1 MKIVIATRNR
11 HKAVELQTLLHGAGY
26 DAVQLDE
33 IDPDGK
39 IPEVEETGTTFKENA
54 LLKARA
60 IAKATGL
67 PSVADD
73 TGLEVDA
80 LGGAPG
86 IFSARYAGENCTYED
101 NVKKLLREL
110 SDVADDRR
118 TARFKTVAVYVHK
131 ETELSAEG
139 VVEGVITEKAEGV
152 GGFGYDPVF
161 SVLDMKKTYAQLS
174 DEEKNR
180 ISHRGKA
187 VRSLVEKL
195 RQNSIIAET
204 LPNI

>member
-11 HKAVELQTLLHGAGY
+11 HKAVELQTLLHGAEY
-26 DAVQLDE
+26 DAVRLDE

-54 LLKARA
+54 LLKAHA

-101 NVKKLLREL
+101 NVKKLLNEL

-139 VVEGVITEKAEGV
+139 VVEGVITEKAEGF

-161 SVLDMKKTYAQLS
+161 SVWDMKKTYAQLA

-180 ISHRGKA
+180 VSHRGKA
-187 VRSLVEKL
+187 IRSLIEKL
-195 RQNSIIAET
+195 HENGLIADN
-204 LPNI
+204 PS

>member
-39 IPEVEETGTTFKENA
+39 ILEVEETGTTFKENA
-54 LLKARA
+54 LLKAHA

-86 IFSARYAGENCTYED
+86 SFSARYAGENCTYED

-118 TARFKTVAVYVHK
+118 TAHFKTVAVYVHK

-139 VVEGVITEKAEGV
+139 VVEGVITEKAEGF

-161 SVLDMKKTYAQLS
+161 SVWDMKKTYAQLA

-180 ISHRGKA
+180 VSHRGKA
-187 VRSLVEKL
+187 IRSLIEKL
-195 RQNSIIAET
+195 RENGLIADN
-204 LPNI
+204 PS

>member
-26 DAVQLDE
+26 DVVRLDE
-33 IDPDGK
+33 IDPYGK

-54 LLKARA
+54 LLKAQA

-139 VVEGVITEKAEGV
+139 VVEGVITEKEEGV

-161 SVLDMKKTYAQLS
+161 SVLDMKKTYAQLA

-180 ISHRGKA
+180 VSHRGKA
-187 VRSLVEKL
+187 IRSLIEKL
-195 RQNSIIAET
+195 RENGLIADN
-204 LPNI
+204 PS

>member
-11 HKAVELQTLLHGAGY
+11 QKAVELQTLLHGAGY

-54 LLKARA
+54 LLKAHA

-80 LGGAPG
+80 LEGAPG

-139 VVEGVITEKAEGV
+139 VVEGVITEKAEGF

-161 SVLDMKKTYAQLS
+161 SVLDMKKTYAQLA

-180 ISHRGKA
+180 VSHRGKA
-187 VRSLVEKL
+187 IRSLIEKL
-195 RQNSIIAET
+195 HENGLIADN
-204 LPNI
+204 PS

>member
-26 DAVQLDE
+26 DAVRLDE

-54 LLKARA
+54 LLKAHA

-80 LGGAPG
+80 LEGAPG

-139 VVEGVITEKAEGV
+139 VVEGVITEKAEGF

-161 SVLDMKKTYAQLS
+161 SVWDMKKTYAQLA

-180 ISHRGKA
+180 VSHRGKA
-187 VRSLVEKL
+187 IRSLIEKL
-195 RQNSIIAET
+195 HENGLIADN
-204 LPNI
+204 PS